1 MLHVSH
7 KYLLSLPPTK
17 LVSVFV
23 VAVNLTIAPNLMS
36 LVELD
41 VNEHSNSPS
50 SQTSPSQV
58 SCATTNPPN
67 SHTDDGAS
75 EFQTGPVSQSV
86 ANKKTSEESVKHDI
100 LEEQR
105 RGYSSS
111 PQLLTSTS
119 HSVAVSQSDSD
130 MGTTDKAVKFTI
142 GSRTSIDTNAS
153 TNQSVTQGQGSY
165 NILCLF

>member
-7 KYLLSLPPTK
+7 KSLLSLPPTK
-17 LVSVFV
+17 LVSIFV

-67 SHTDDGAS
+67 SPTDEGAS
-75 EFQTGPVSQSV
+75 EFQTRPVSQNV
-86 ANKKTSEESVKHDI
+86 ANKKTSEKSVKHDI

-130 MGTTDKAVKFTI
+130 MGTADKAVKFTI